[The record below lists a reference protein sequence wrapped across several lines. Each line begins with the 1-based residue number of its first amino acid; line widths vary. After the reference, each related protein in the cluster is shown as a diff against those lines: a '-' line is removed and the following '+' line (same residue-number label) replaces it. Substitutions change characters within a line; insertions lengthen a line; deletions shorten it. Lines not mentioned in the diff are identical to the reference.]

1 MANIYWVVTMWL
13 ILDIKTYP
21 RLTPFYPSTLF
32 LHWISLLLN
41 MVIHHQ
47 HTDILNWMI
56 LFCGACLVHCRVLST
71 MPALS
76 LLDANSTA
84 LPGETIKDIS
94 RISQMSRGGG
104 GGGYTYN
111 HSWSITTALELFFSV
126 PISCSHPW
134 HFLKILQNHL
144 YNHLSRVF
152 KLSLLNRL
160 FPLASNSE
168 ATPF

>member
-1 MANIYWVVTMWL
+1 MANIYWVVTIWL
-13 ILDIKTYP
+13 ILDRKTYP
-21 RLTPFYPSTLF
+21 LLTPFHPSTLV

-47 HTDILNWMI
+47 HTDILNWII
-56 LFCGACLVHCRVLST
+56 LFCGACLVPCRVLNT
-71 MPALS
+71 LPALD
-76 LLDANSTA
+76 LLDVNSTA
-84 LPGETIKDIS
+84 FPGETIKDIS

-104 GGGYTYN
+104 RGGYTQN
-111 HSWSITTALELFFSV
+111 HSRSIITALELFLSG
-126 PISCSHPW
+126 PLSCSHPW

-160 FPLASNSE
+160 FPLASNPE
-168 ATPF
+168 ATPL